1 MRGLRNFL
9 ERGVNWVFRPLG
21 YRFDR
26 IRHLAE
32 DAKLPADFLP
42 EEIEDLRAVL
52 PYTLTS
58 PERIVTLSRAVR
70 HVIENQIP
78 GDFVECGVWKG
89 GSVMEILRT
98 LIRLGDQTRHIYL
111 FDTFAGMT
119 APTTEDVSYDGE
131 VAEETYIKVNRKLIT
146 VSLPDVKRA
155 VLSLGYDASKIH
167 FIEGDILKTVPS
179 QAPQKIAL
187 LRLDTDWYESTLHE
201 MNHLYPRLSPQGVL
215 IVDDYGHWKGS
226 KKAVDEYMKAHK
238 LPLFLNRIDYSG
250 RLVVK
255 PN

>member
-1 MRGLRNFL
+1 MQSLRRFI
-9 ERGVNWVFRPLG
+9 ERAVNWIFRPLG

-26 IRHLAE
+26 IRHLAA
-32 DAKLPADFLP
+32 DAKLPADFEP
-42 EEIEDLRAVL
+42 AEVEDLKAVL

-58 PERIVTLSRAVR
+58 PERIVSLSRAVR
-70 HVIENQIP
+70 HVIENKIP

-98 LIRLGDQTRHIYL
+98 LLRLGDQSRHIYL

-119 APTTEDVSYDGE
+119 APTADDVSYDGE
-131 VAEETYIKVNRKLIT
+131 VAEDTYIKVNRKLIT
-146 VSLPDVKRA
+146 VSLSDVKRA
-155 VLSLGYDASKIH
+155 VLALGYDASKIH
-167 FIEGDILKTVPS
+167 FIEGDILQTVPA
-179 QAPQKIAL
+179 QAPKTIAL
-187 LRLDTDWYESTLHE
+187 LRLDTDWYESTIHE
-201 MNHLYPRLSPQGVL
+201 MNHLYPRLSSQGIL

-226 KKAVDEYMKAHK
+226 KKAVDEYLATHQ

-255 PN
+255 P